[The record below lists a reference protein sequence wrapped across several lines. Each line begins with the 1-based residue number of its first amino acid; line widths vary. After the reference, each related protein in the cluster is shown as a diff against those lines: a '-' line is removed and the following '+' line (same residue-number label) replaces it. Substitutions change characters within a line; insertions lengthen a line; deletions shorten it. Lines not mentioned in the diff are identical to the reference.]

1 MLYLMY
7 LMYQCIQYIILQ
19 YIYSEEKKFRWL
31 DFEHFSRRKYY
42 KLLQNKELDIWN
54 FQLFCFLIFKN
65 VLKIVQKLYQFDYQ
79 I

>member
-31 DFEHFSRRKYY
+31 DFEH
-42 KLLQNKELDIWN
+42 LKEEIL
-54 FQLFCFLIFKN
+54 
-65 VLKIVQKLYQFDYQ
+65 
-79 I
+79 